1 MTKTG
6 PKLSLNEK
14 KLKALFP
21 AMLIAPQDKYIA
33 NALGVKPQTI
43 KLWVANGEAIQDKF
57 EDLLEPLDEIFSFE
71 YEDVFESRKP
81 EFEDQFK
88 LLYDI
93 GLDEKIPDR
102 LRLEYNNFMQKE
114 KSKFIENNIQRRE
127 NEILDGIQL
136 GQTELQDKE
145 FKLYLKFW
153 RIYNR
158 ARCAKEMS
166 YLQNIDKHAGSS
178 KNVGLSLKML
188 EKLNKEDFAET
199 QTVTHEGSIMMD
211 TKSVLSLAINWEK
224 QQREQQLL
232 DKKDENIIDVKPVNL
247 LEVKKES
254 L

>member
-114 KSKFIENNIQRRE
+114 K
-127 NEILDGIQL
+127 
-136 GQTELQDKE
+136 
-145 FKLYLKFW
+145 
-153 RIYNR
+153 
-158 ARCAKEMS
+158 
-166 YLQNIDKHAGSS
+166 
-178 KNVGLSLKML
+178 
-188 EKLNKEDFAET
+188 
-199 QTVTHEGSIMMD
+199 
-211 TKSVLSLAINWEK
+211 
-224 QQREQQLL
+224 
-232 DKKDENIIDVKPVNL
+232 
-247 LEVKKES
+247 
-254 L
+254 

>member
-6 PKLSLNEK
+6 TKLSLNEK
-14 KLKALFP
+14 NLKVLFP

-114 KSKFIENNIQRRE
+114 KCKFIENNIQRRE
-127 NEILDGIQL
+127 NEIY
-136 GQTELQDKE
+136 E
-145 FKLYLKFW
+145 
-153 RIYNR
+153 R
-158 ARCAKEMS
+158 AA
-166 YLQNIDKHAGSS
+166 
-178 KNVGLSLKML
+178 
-188 EKLNKEDFAET
+188 
-199 QTVTHEGSIMMD
+199 
-211 TKSVLSLAINWEK
+211 
-224 QQREQQLL
+224 
-232 DKKDENIIDVKPVNL
+232 
-247 LEVKKES
+247 
-254 L
+254 

>member
-1 MTKTG
+1 MAKTG
-6 PKLSLNEK
+6 PKLSLNDK

-21 AMLIAPQDKYIA
+21 AMLIAPLDKYIA
-33 NALGVKPQTI
+33 NALGVKPRTI
-43 KLWVANGEAIQDKF
+43 KEWVVNGEAIQDRF
-57 EDLLEPLDEIFSFE
+57 EEQLEPLDEIFNFE
-71 YEDVFESRKP
+71 YEDIFENRKI

-93 GLDEKIPDR
+93 ELDEKIPDR

-114 KSKFIENNIQRRE
+114 KCKFIENNIQRRE
-127 NEILDGIQL
+127 NELLENIQL
-136 GQTELQDKE
+136 GQNDVQDKE
-145 FKLYLKFW
+145 FKLYLKFS

-158 ARCAKEMS
+158 AKCAKEIS

-199 QTVTHEGSIMMD
+199 QTVTHEGSITMD

-232 DKKDENIIDVKPVNL
+232 SKNDEHIIDVTPVNL
-247 LEVKKES
+247 LEKKEV
-254 L
+254 

>member
-93 GLDEKIPDR
+93 ELDEKIPDR
-102 LRLEYNNFMQKE
+102 LRLEYNNFM
-114 KSKFIENNIQRRE
+114 
-127 NEILDGIQL
+127 
-136 GQTELQDKE
+136 
-145 FKLYLKFW
+145 
-153 RIYNR
+153 
-158 ARCAKEMS
+158 
-166 YLQNIDKHAGSS
+166 
-178 KNVGLSLKML
+178 
-188 EKLNKEDFAET
+188 
-199 QTVTHEGSIMMD
+199 
-211 TKSVLSLAINWEK
+211 
-224 QQREQQLL
+224 
-232 DKKDENIIDVKPVNL
+232 
-247 LEVKKES
+247 
-254 L
+254 